1 VPRKNLEETVVRQAK
16 KVAVQRLSRTSQTM
30 SLENQALSKKENEKI
45 LSELVND
52 IVNTLPSNLWNKT

>member
-1 VPRKNLEETVVRQAK
+1 
-16 KVAVQRLSRTSQTM
+16 M